1 MKRALLFSIPLIVGI
16 LIALSLWNNLWLP
29 FSNPLGITSDIATI
43 HFNPSNNTFRFLV
56 LLLVPVI
63 CLVLFAKFSPKRFK
77 EIESKPSVIHFAP
90 PTTVWQM
97 ILSKL
102 LVSFLAIL
110 FAMTSPTFIA
120 SGNFDT
126 FHEGESLGPAVS
138 YQAGQVPYKDFVVIH
153 GVYQDPLRAVT
164 AFSLFGKSIGA
175 TRTWESIVKILT
187 WILLGVFLLDVFEW
201 KSNRAIFV
209 LGCLG
214 FLSTIKALTI
224 MPRDIT
230 TILYLLTFPVFLRA
244 ISDKVVNKYLLLVAS
259 FGLSFIPLAGLG
271 MSVDRG
277 VYYLAM
283 TLFFTPLLYFFYIRK
298 TIYAQTFL
306 SGISLGIS
314 IGAFVLGTLLHWNF
328 SGFYQFCFVMMPE
341 YKDLMDGFV
350 YTIFNPRFGVPA
362 IICAF
367 ATYLMVWKF
376 LRMPNTPSVSF
387 FKKLKEFVAEYL
399 VEIAVLMI
407 SLLLFRNALGRADW
421 THINYSWF
429 GILMFLLIVF
439 AKDVLPRIADKFPFF
454 RNNTVVLFL
463 IAIVSGYPAGLFP
476 QRNAWHENF
485 PLGVNDSTFIPEKDK
500 TTIDFLKK
508 GLKDSDDFLTLTDEA
523 AWYYY
528 LDKPCPIRFNIII
541 HAMHPKFQ
549 QEVVDSLQKRNVKYV
564 LYHNNHWANFTKTEG
579 KQSLPIVMDYIHA
592 HFRPFITLNDNEIW
606 IKSTTIQAS
615 N

>member
-1 MKRALLFSIPLIVGI
+1 
-16 LIALSLWNNLWLP
+16 
-29 FSNPLGITSDIATI
+29 
-43 HFNPSNNTFRFLV
+43 
-56 LLLVPVI
+56 
-63 CLVLFAKFSPKRFK
+63 
-77 EIESKPSVIHFAP
+77 
-90 PTTVWQM
+90 
-97 ILSKL
+97 
-102 LVSFLAIL
+102 
-110 FAMTSPTFIA
+110 
-120 SGNFDT
+120 
-126 FHEGESLGPAVS
+126 
-138 YQAGQVPYKDFVVIH
+138 
-153 GVYQDPLRAVT
+153 
-164 AFSLFGKSIGA
+164 
-175 TRTWESIVKILT
+175 
-187 WILLGVFLLDVFEW
+187 
-201 KSNRAIFV
+201 
-209 LGCLG
+209 
-214 FLSTIKALTI
+214 
-224 MPRDIT
+224 
-230 TILYLLTFPVFLRA
+230 
-244 ISDKVVNKYLLLVAS
+244 
-259 FGLSFIPLAGLG
+259 
-271 MSVDRG
+271 
-277 VYYLAM
+277 
-283 TLFFTPLLYFFYIRK
+283 
-298 TIYAQTFL
+298 
-306 SGISLGIS
+306 
-314 IGAFVLGTLLHWNF
+314 
-328 SGFYQFCFVMMPE
+328 
-341 YKDLMDGFV
+341 
-350 YTIFNPRFGVPA
+350 
-362 IICAF
+362 
-367 ATYLMVWKF
+367 MVWKF
-376 LRMPNTPSVSF
+376 LRMANTPSVSF